1 MCYILPYYTGMEN
14 TTMQLWEIQGFE
26 SSSVRTLFIGKTVN
40 GQDCIGCAWDAFT
53 TYIFAYEGIID
64 TFMYYMERYNSVGK
78 AMAFTKLKDGMED
91 GFYIQPYTTGMK
103 QGVHNQLYRMSR
115 YEMKSA
121 MTAHIVVHQNVC
133 FDTPE
138 NAIKNLISSGDIECE
153 KSHFVDCMTKR
164 LVTA

>member
-1 MCYILPYYTGMEN
+1 MNN

-26 SSSVRTLFIGKTVN
+26 SSSVRALFVGQTAN
-40 GQDCIGCAWDAFT
+40 GQDCIGCAWDAYT

-64 TFMYYMERYNSVGK
+64 TFMYYMEKFNSVGK

-91 GFYIQPYTTGMK
+91 GFYIQPYTSGMK
-103 QGVHNQLYRMSR
+103 QQVHNQLYRMSR
-115 YEMKSA
+115 YDMIRHMSN
-121 MTAHIVVHQNVC
+121 IVVHQNVC

-138 NAIKNLISSGDIECE
+138 NAIKNLISSGDLEAE
-153 KSHFVDCMTKR
+153 RSHFVDCMTRR

>member
-1 MCYILPYYTGMEN
+1 MNN

-26 SSSVRTLFIGKTVN
+26 SSSVRTLFVGKTAN

-64 TFMYYMERYNSVGK
+64 TFMYYMEQYNSVGK

-91 GFYIQPYTTGMK
+91 GFYIQPYTSGMK
-103 QGVHNQLYRMSR
+103 QQVHNQLYRMSR

-121 MTAHIVVHQNVC
+121 MTANIVVHQDLWNE
-133 FDTPE
+133 TPV
-138 NAIKNLISSGDIECE
+138 NAIKALVNDEVLSGEQ
-153 KSHFVDCMTKR
+153 SHFVTCMTKR
-164 LVTA
+164 VTA

>member
-26 SSSVRTLFIGKTVN
+26 SSSVRTLFVGQTAN

-64 TFMYYMERYNSVGK
+64 TFMYYMEKFNSVGK

-91 GFYIQPYTTGMK
+91 GFYIQPYTSGMK
-103 QGVHNQLYRMSR
+103 QQVHNQLYRMSR
-115 YEMKSA
+115 YDMIRHMSN
-121 MTAHIVVHQNVC
+121 IVVHQNVC

-138 NAIKNLISSGDIECE
+138 NAIKNLISSGDLEAE
-153 KSHFVDCMTKR
+153 RSHFVDCMTRR
-164 LVTA
+164 LITA

>member
-1 MCYILPYYTGMEN
+1 MNN

-26 SSSVRTLFIGKTVN
+26 SSSVRTLFVGKTAN

-64 TFMYYMERYNSVGK
+64 TFMYYMEQYNSVGK

-91 GFYIQPYTTGMK
+91 GFYIQPYTSGMK
-103 QGVHNQLYRMSR
+103 QQVHNQLYRMSR

-121 MTAHIVVHQNVC
+121 MTANIVVHQDLWNE
-133 FDTPE
+133 TPV
-138 NAIKNLISSGDIECE
+138 NAIKALVNDEVLSGEQ
-153 KSHFVDCMTKR
+153 SHFVNCMTKK
-164 LVTA
+164 VSA

>member
-26 SSSVRTLFIGKTVN
+26 SSSVRTLFVGKTAN
-40 GQDCIGCAWDAFT
+40 GQDCIGCAWDAYT
-53 TYIFAYEGIID
+53 TYIYAYEGIID

-91 GFYIQPYTTGMK
+91 GFYIQPYTSGMK
-103 QGVHNQLYRMSR
+103 QQVHNQLYRMSR

-121 MTAHIVVHQNVC
+121 MTANIVVHQDLWNE
-133 FDTPE
+133 TPE
-138 NAIKNLISSGDIECE
+138 FAVKCLVNDEVLSGET
-153 KSHFVDCMTKR
+153 SYFVTCMTNR
-164 LVTA
+164 VTA

>member
-26 SSSVRTLFIGKTVN
+26 SSSVRALFVGQTAN

-78 AMAFTKLKDGMED
+78 AMAFTKLKDGMEE
-91 GFYIQPYTTGMK
+91 GLYFSPYASGRK
-103 QGVHNQLYRMSR
+103 LQNHNQLYVLRR

-138 NAIKNLISSGDIECE
+138 NAIKNLISSGDLEAE
-153 KSHFVDCMTKR
+153 RSYFVDCMAR
-164 LVTA
+164 RVV

>member
-1 MCYILPYYTGMEN
+1 
-14 TTMQLWEIQGFE
+14 MQLWEIQGFE
-26 SSSVRTLFIGKTVN
+26 SSSVRALFVGQTAN

-91 GFYIQPYTTGMK
+91 GFYIQPYASGMK
-103 QGVHNQLYRMSR
+103 QQVHNQLYRMSR

-121 MTAHIVVHQNVC
+121 MTANIVVHQDLWNE
-133 FDTPE
+133 TPVD
-138 NAIKNLISSGDIECE
+138 AIKCLVNEEVLSGEQ
-153 KSHFVDCMTKR
+153 SHFVNCMTKR
-164 LVTA
+164 VTA